1 MKTDTLYVGNLDNSI
16 DDEKL
21 EKLFSQYGRVV
32 KINKNLNND
41 FGYVSMENDSQAKN
55 AKESLDCT
63 SLKGCIIRVIF
74 SNTN

>member
-41 FGYVSMENDSQAKN
+41 FGYVSMEND
-55 AKESLDCT
+55 
-63 SLKGCIIRVIF
+63 
-74 SNTN
+74 